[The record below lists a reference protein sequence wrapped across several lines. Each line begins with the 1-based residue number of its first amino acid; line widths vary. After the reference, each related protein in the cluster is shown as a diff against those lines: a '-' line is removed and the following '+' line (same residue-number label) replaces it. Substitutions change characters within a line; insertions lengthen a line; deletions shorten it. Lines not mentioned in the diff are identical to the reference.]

1 MVSAASMSRSTSPAP
16 TEGSWSTSPTSSRCA
31 PGGTALISLLARIRS
46 SMLASSTTIRSASSG
61 WSRSKLGSPP
71 GRSCSSRCTVVAGCP
86 DSSVS
91 RFAARPVGAA
101 STIFARF
108 AAANVI
114 TDLTVNDLP
123 QPGPPV
129 STATRCVSASRTA
142 CSCSGGQL
150 RPGPGPQPRQ
160 RLAPVDRRRRR
171 ASGPPA
177 WSSSRSRAAASDGL
191 GAVERHQ
198 IHRRDRPAADA
209 RVGHRFAD
217 HPLGGGQLGQA
228 GADQVGGHAEDL
240 RGVGEQ
246 VRLGQVAVPVVGG
259 LGQRVLDAGLHPLRA
274 VVRDPD
280 RLGDRVGGLEPDPP
294 HLGGQPVRLVAHHR
308 DRRVA
313 VLLVDPHRQRGG
325 HPDALQEDHHLLDGL
340 LLLPRPPDHRRAF
353 RAQPGHL
360 DQPPRLLLDHPQR
373 VHAEVPDDPAGGP
386 RPDPLDQP
394 RAEVAFD
401 ALDRGR
407 QHRGVR
413 VDLELPPVPAGAS
426 PTGPTSRRLSPGC
439 TPSSAPTTVSRSVP
453 ERSVATRA
461 IV

>member
-1 MVSAASMSRSTSPAP
+1 MVSAASTSRSTSPAP

-129 STATRCVSASRTA
+129 STATSLGQRQPHRLLLLRRPAPPRCGRAARPAPCPSR
-142 CSCSGGQL
+142 
-150 RPGPGPQPRQ
+150 P
-160 RLAPVDRRRRR
+160 RRRR

-177 WSSSRSRAAASDGL
+177 RADSRSSAAASAVSARWNGTRYTAGIVPPSVLGL
-191 GAVERHQ
+191 GTGSRITPSV
-198 IHRRDRPAADA
+198 
-209 RVGHRFAD
+209 
-217 HPLGGGQLGQA
+217 GGQLGQA
-228 GADQVGGHAEDL
+228 GADQIGGHAEDL

-246 VRLGQVAVPVVGG
+246 VRLRQVAVPVVGG
-259 LGQRVLDAGLHPLRA
+259 LGQRVLEAGLHPLRA

-294 HLGGQPVRLVAHHR
+294 HLGGQPVRLIPHHAR
-308 DRRVA
+308 STRRRTSCRSA
-313 VLLVDPHRQRGG
+313 
-325 HPDALQEDHHLLDGL
+325 
-340 LLLPRPPDHRRAF
+340 PPARWT
-353 RAQPGHL
+353 P
-360 DQPPRLLLDHPQR
+360 
-373 VHAEVPDDPAGGP
+373 
-386 RPDPLDQP
+386 
-394 RAEVAFD
+394 
-401 ALDRGR
+401 
-407 QHRGVR
+407 
-413 VDLELPPVPAGAS
+413 
-426 PTGPTSRRLSPGC
+426 RRLAGRPSP
-439 TPSSAPTTVSRSVP
+439 P
-453 ERSVATRA
+453 
-461 IV
+461 